1 MNSSY
6 LITTGKYSVFI
17 KIINYINNDNINENK
32 KNMLKNLIYKK
43 QFSFLYEWLKNI
55 DLI

>member
-1 MNSSY
+1 MNRY
-6 LITTGKYSVFI
+6 NIFM
-17 KIINYINNDNINENK
+17 KIINYINSNDIGSNK

-43 QFSFLYEWLKNI
+43 QFLFLYEWLKNI